1 MSKSILI
8 AVLSAL
14 LLIMGCGGSTA
25 SDPVII
31 EKEVIKEVVKE
42 VVKEVFINKFP
53 LTGCFELVVTK
64 DGVVDAKTLHSNIR
78 MLTEYMVENEDMFN

>member
-1 MSKSILI
+1 M
-8 AVLSAL
+8 
-14 LLIMGCGGSTA
+14 
-25 SDPVII
+25 
-31 EKEVIKEVVKE
+31 KE